1 MPPDATET
9 KRRILTAAR
18 SEFAQYGLAGA
29 RIDRIADQANANKRS
44 IYVHFGPKEQLFD
57 LVVAQGLVELADA
70 VSFTPDDLPGY
81 AGRLF
86 DHLLVDPTILRLS
99 TWANLER
106 PDATSGEV
114 EAYRTKVG
122 ALKDQFGDS
131 AVDVLVLVLGLV
143 TAWATASPSL
153 RALAGDE
160 PWSST
165 RLAEHRRVMTASVA
179 TLEVACSERPV
190 ERSQTGSSRS
200 L

>member
-9 KRRILTAAR
+9 KRRILAAAR

-29 RIDRIADQANANKRS
+29 RIDRIADRASANKRS
-44 IYVHFGPKEQLFD
+44 IYVHFGPKEKLFD
-57 LVVAQGLVELADA
+57 RVVAQGLVELAEA

-106 PDATSGEV
+106 PDATSGEAETYRAKV
-114 EAYRTKVG
+114 E

-153 RALAGDE
+153 RTLAGGE

-179 TLEVACSERPV
+179 TLEAACAEHPVDRPDAGHAV
-190 ERSQTGSSRS
+190 
-200 L
+200 

>member
-9 KRRILTAAR
+9 KRRILAAAR
-18 SEFAQYGLAGA
+18 SEFAQCGLAGA
-29 RIDRIADQANANKRS
+29 RIDRIADRASANKRS
-44 IYVHFGPKEQLFD
+44 IYVHFGPKEELFD
-57 LVVAQGLVELADA
+57 RVVAQGLVELAET

-106 PDATSGEV
+106 PDATAGEA
-114 EAYRTKVG
+114 EAYRAKVN
-122 ALKDQFGDS
+122 ALTHRYGDR
-131 AVDVLVLVLGLV
+131 AVDVLALVLGMV

-153 RALAGDE
+153 RTLAGDE

-165 RLAEHRRVMTASVA
+165 RLAEHRRVMTASVE
-179 TLEVACSERPV
+179 TLQVTCGDHPV
-190 ERSQTGSSRS
+190 EPPQTDTGHD